1 MKWLHPGFKTIFLIY
16 FSFFFSNAD
25 AQMLPSFKIRETN
38 GTVIK
43 STSLIKNKP
52 IVLIYF
58 SPDCEH
64 CTTLLKSVFSSIDQ
78 FKKATIVLVSFLP
91 IADVAAFEKKY
102 NTSQYKNMIVGVEE
116 PALFL
121 KNLYH
126 LDFTPFTELFDRKG
140 KSVISYKKETPVK
153 DLIAHLKNIK

>member
-1 MKWLHPGFKTIFLIY
+1 MKWLPISFKPLLILC
-16 FSFFFSNAD
+16 FSFFYLNTNS
-25 AQMLPSFKIRETN
+25 QTLPSFKIHETN
-38 GTVIK
+38 GKIFN
-43 STSLIKNKP
+43 SRSLIKNKP

-58 SPDCEH
+58 APDCEH
-64 CTTLLKSVFSSIDQ
+64 CTTLLKSVFGKMDQ

-91 IADVAAFEKKY
+91 MADVAAFEKNY
-102 NTSQYKNMIVGVEE
+102 HTSQYKNVIVGVEE

-121 KNLYH
+121 KNLYK

-153 DLIAHLKNIK
+153 DLIKHLKNIK